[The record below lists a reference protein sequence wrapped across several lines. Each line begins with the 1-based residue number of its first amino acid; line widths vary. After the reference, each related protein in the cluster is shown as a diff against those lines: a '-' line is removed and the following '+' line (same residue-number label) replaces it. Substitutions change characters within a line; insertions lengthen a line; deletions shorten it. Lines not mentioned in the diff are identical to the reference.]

1 MEYPKILLG
10 LIGVS
15 VLLLV
20 VSFLGKRAEW
30 FLNLVLRSV
39 FGTILI
45 CFINWGLGMLG
56 LAVTVG
62 IQRGYGSDSRY
73 LRLSGDP
80 CIVRT
85 GSLSNALTGKNPVKS
100 RTCANV
106 AGNFTSVIVKM

>member
-1 MEYPKILLG
+1 MEYPKILLV
-10 LIGVS
+10 LIGVGA
-15 VLLLV
+15 LLLV

-62 IQRGYGSDSRY
+62 I
-73 LRLSGDP
+73 
-80 CIVRT
+80 
-85 GSLSNALTGKNPVKS
+85 
-100 RTCANV
+100 NV
-106 AGNFTSVIVKM
+106 ATVLTAGILGFPGILALYGLVVYRML

>member
-10 LIGVS
+10 LIGVG

-56 LAVTVG
+56 FAVTVG
-62 IQRGYGSDSRY
+62 INTATVLTAGILGFPGILALYGLVVYRM
-73 LRLSGDP
+73 L
-80 CIVRT
+80 
-85 GSLSNALTGKNPVKS
+85 
-100 RTCANV
+100 
-106 AGNFTSVIVKM
+106 

>member
-10 LIGVS
+10 LIGVG

-45 CFINWGLGMLG
+45 CFINWGLGML
-56 LAVTVG
+56 V
-62 IQRGYGSDSRY
+62 
-73 LRLSGDP
+73 
-80 CIVRT
+80 
-85 GSLSNALTGKNPVKS
+85 
-100 RTCANV
+100 
-106 AGNFTSVIVKM
+106 

>member
-45 CFINWGLGMLG
+45 CFCLL
-56 LAVTVG
+56 
-62 IQRGYGSDSRY
+62 Y
-73 LRLSGDP
+73 
-80 CIVRT
+80 
-85 GSLSNALTGKNPVKS
+85 
-100 RTCANV
+100 
-106 AGNFTSVIVKM
+106 TSPSPRDA

>member
-1 MEYPKILLG
+1 MEYPKILVG

-15 VLLLV
+15 VVLLV

-30 FLNLVLRSV
+30 FLNLVLRTV

-62 IQRGYGSDSRY
+62 INAATVLTAGILGFPGILALYGLVVYRM
-73 LRLSGDP
+73 L
-80 CIVRT
+80 
-85 GSLSNALTGKNPVKS
+85 
-100 RTCANV
+100 
-106 AGNFTSVIVKM
+106 